1 MSKIKT
7 ALDDFKPDPRL
18 IDERGLTDE
27 RKARAGDDFH
37 AGEGGRMQVRDAPL
51 ERMERRGTL
60 GRDEQEN
67 RKHYNGLNKFRIHW
81 HHAGM
86 AGNISALDPNHIF
99 ASDITNF
106 SGLAKTE
113 QQLFHR
119 DRYRQATQAMGIR
132 VSSVV
137 EAVICYEK
145 SLDEA
150 GKMLTWSNGP
160 QARAAATEVLRG
172 AADTLCRLWSVD
184 S

>member
-7 ALDDFKPDPRL
+7 AIDDFKPDPRL
-18 IDERGLTDE
+18 IDERGMTPRRE
-27 RKARAGDDFH
+27 AM
-37 AGEGGRMQVRDAPL
+37 AGEDVHFGAEGRIQVRDAPL

-60 GRDEQEN
+60 GRNDQEN
-67 RKHYNGLNKFRIHW
+67 KKHYNSLSKFRIHW
-81 HHAGM
+81 THAGY
-86 AGNISALDPNHIF
+86 AGSISALDPNHIF
-99 ASDITNF
+99 ASDIMNF

-113 QQLFHR
+113 RQLFHR
-119 DRYRQATQAMGIR
+119 DRYRQATQLLGIR

-137 EAVICYEK
+137 EAVVCLEK

-150 GKMLTWSNGP
+150 GKMLTWQNGP